1 MTALAQPKEF
11 TKKRPRNVPDY
22 LVYEV
27 LDGKPIY
34 YKGYRD
40 VLNKTKQPAD
50 IMGTSSLQWVIIS
63 HLLDILY
70 KQLGTENFRIASGEP
85 RLHINNRNNLAGD
98 ILIYRKQDL
107 PASQIGSKYANVPA
121 LVQIEVDVT
130 ADLEQEQEMAYFQKK
145 ITTLFDFG
153 TQKVIWIFSATKK
166 VLVATRKDEWLWFDW
181 DKNIELINGLEF
193 NIGEYLAKE
202 GVVVE

>member
-11 TKKRPRNVPDY
+11 TKKKARNVPDY

-34 YKGYRD
+34 YKGYKD
-40 VLNKTKQPAD
+40 VLNKSKQPAD
-50 IMGTSSLQWVIIS
+50 IMGTSSLQWLIIS
-63 HLLDILY
+63 YLVKLLNRNLSDDDFHTAI
-70 KQLGTENFRIASGEP
+70 NEP
-85 RLHINNRNNLAGD
+85 GLHINHRNNLSAD
-98 ILIYRKQDL
+98 ILVFHKKDIQPSAFSVKYINL
-107 PASQIGSKYANVPA
+107 PALLQV
-121 LVQIEVDVT
+121 EVDVT
-130 ADLEQEQEMAYFQKK
+130 ADLEQAQELAYFQKK

-166 VLVATRKDEWLWFDW
+166 VLVATKKDEWLWFDW

-193 NIGEYLAKE
+193 NIGAYLAKE
-202 GVVVE
+202 GVILE